1 MYMKKILFLC
11 SITSSLTAQWSG
23 ISNINN
29 PICTQA
35 YDQQNQKIVEDG
47 NGGAI
52 IIWEDYRNDPTQ
64 TSADIY
70 AQRID
75 KNGFIKWTTDGII
88 ICNATGHQSNPN
100 ISYANGKVVIIWND
114 SRNGNTDIYAQLI
127 DTSGNILWT
136 NNGVPVISKTSTQND
151 GKVIMSTTGNI
162 YVVYQD
168 SSAGNWDIYAQ
179 KLNSSGVQQWGSNGA
194 VVCNAGYDQKNAR
207 LELAP
212 TGGIYIVWQDKRN
225 GANYDIYCQK
235 LDETGVR
242 QWNVAG
248 NGNWVCSIA
257 GTQSNPKIEP
267 FGTGFIT
274 AWQDNRTG
282 GGYDIYAQYID
293 ANGIAQWTSNG
304 KAICTALDNQSAL
317 DIRSTG
323 NAAFIVWK
331 DFRNTFNYDIYMQKI
346 DLSGNTLWANNGI
359 VVSNAIYDQINPNI
373 DTDNTNAYV
382 VWQDSSAGEWN
393 IYASKIDANGN
404 NLWNTIVCNAT
415 DNQTDA
421 KNIYDNNGG
430 TIIVW
435 KDKRNNLVSKWD
447 IYAQRVFSNGS
458 LNSIPENFYSKNI
471 DVKVFPNPAKDD
483 LFIQVF
489 NSNLKEIIIT
499 DLTGKIVFQHS
510 TQWATEKIN
519 VSNFN
524 SGFYF
529 ITIKTTNNNTFTQ
542 KIIKQ

>member
-29 PICTQA
+29 PICTQT

-359 VVSNAIYDQINPNI
+359 VVSNAIYDQINPNV

>member
-317 DIRSTG
+317 DIKSTG
-323 NAAFIVWK
+323 NSAFIVWK
-331 DFRNTFNYDIYMQKI
+331 DFRNTSNYDIYMQKI
-346 DLSGNTLWANNGI
+346 DLSGNTLWTNNGI

-404 NLWNTIVCNAT
+404 ILWNTIVCNAI

-430 TIIVW
+430 TILVW
-435 KDKRNNLVSKWD
+435 KDKRNNAVSKWD

>member
-179 KLNSSGVQQWGSNGA
+179 KLNSSGVQQWGSYGA

>member
-11 SITSSLTAQWSG
+11 SITYSLNAQWSG

-52 IIWEDYRNDPTQ
+52 IVWEDYRNDPTQ

-127 DTSGNILWT
+127 DTSGNKLWA
-136 NNGVPVISKTSTQND
+136 NNGVPVISKASTQND
-151 GKVIMSTTGNI
+151 GKVIMNTIGNI

-212 TGGIYIVWQDKRN
+212 TGGIYVVWQDKRN

-235 LDETGVR
+235 LDENGVR
-242 QWNVAG
+242 QWNVPG
-248 NGNWVCSIA
+248 NGNWVCSTA

-317 DIRSTG
+317 DLKSTG

-331 DFRNTFNYDIYMQKI
+331 DFRNTSNYDIYMQKI

-359 VVSNAIYDQINPNI
+359 VVSNAIYDQINPNL

-499 DLTGKIVFQHS
+499 DLTGKIVLQHS
-510 TQWATEKIN
+510 THRATEKIN
-519 VSNFN
+519 ISDFN